1 MTGDKMEI
9 IRIPSIMR
17 EIAKDLIIKG
27 KSIGFVPTMGALHEG
42 HLSLIKRARDENDYT
57 VVSIF
62 VNPTQFVQGEDY
74 DRYPRDVEGD
84 KEKIEKIGI
93 DYIFLPDVTSLYP
106 HGYSTYVTV
115 ESLSDKLCGKFRPGH
130 FRGVATILCKF
141 FNIIKPTRAYFGQK
155 DYQQALIV
163 KRMVEDLNFGIEII
177 ICPTIREN
185 DGLAISSRNLYL
197 SDEERKASIIIYQA
211 LKKGEQLLKE
221 GVNPSEVS
229 LKMKEILENEPLVSE
244 IQYTGVFDPFRLE
257 ELREKQDKYLL
268 AIAVKIGDTR
278 LIDNII
284 IE

>member
-1 MTGDKMEI
+1 MEV

-221 GVNPSEVS
+221 GVKPSEVS

-244 IQYTGVFDPFRLE
+244 IQYTGVFDPFSLD

>member
-1 MTGDKMEI
+1 MEI

-244 IQYTGVFDPFRLE
+244 IQYTGVLTHSA
-257 ELREKQDKYLL
+257 LMSYEKNRTSIFLQLQ
-268 AIAVKIGDTR
+268 
-278 LIDNII
+278 
-284 IE
+284 

>member
-1 MTGDKMEI
+1 MEI

-244 IQYTGVFDPFRLE
+244 IQYTGVFDPFRLD

>member
-1 MTGDKMEI
+1 MEI

-229 LKMKEILENEPLVSE
+229 LKMKEILENEPFVSE
-244 IQYTGVFDPFRLE
+244 IQYTGVFDPFRLD

>member
-1 MTGDKMEI
+1 MEV

-244 IQYTGVFDPFRLE
+244 IQYTGVFDPFRLD